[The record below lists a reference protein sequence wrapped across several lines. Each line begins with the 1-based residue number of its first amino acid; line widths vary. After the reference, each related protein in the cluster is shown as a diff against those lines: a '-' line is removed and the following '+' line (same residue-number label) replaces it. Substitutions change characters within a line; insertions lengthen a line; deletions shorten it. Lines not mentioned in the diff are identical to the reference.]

1 MLDDLVGDIQRRS
14 LQLLPELWKLLRPKI
29 DKDLMKAL
37 LRLDLV
43 TKSPKQHMSMTAK
56 DLQVRLDS
64 LINVP
69 FKLKAGDKELED
81 KRLSGHFK
89 KGAGSASLQQAVDK
103 LKQGNRELGIK
114 QMASI
119 HDMLSSDED
128 SCTTN
133 SKLSGT
139 IGSSGSDKGS
149 SNIAGGHVG
158 KESNLSQLGSN
169 IRGVTSQK
177 EITKEAGPH
186 CPAPRHITRPE
197 KQRCT
202 IIGNRQR

>member
-1 MLDDLVGDIQRRS
+1 M
-14 LQLLPELWKLLRPKI
+14 
-29 DKDLMKAL
+29 
-37 LRLDLV
+37 
-43 TKSPKQHMSMTAK
+43 
-56 DLQVRLDS
+56 
-64 LINVP
+64 INVP

-81 KRLSGHFK
+81 KEAELGHFK
-89 KGAGSASLQQAVDK
+89 KGAGSASLQEAVDK

-177 EITKEAGPH
+177 KSPKK
-186 CPAPRHITRPE
+186 PVPLPRHPDTLPDLKNNAVQSLGTPTLMSGKTKVYSSKTKRRPPGMA
-197 KQRCT
+197 K
-202 IIGNRQR
+202 IGKSPRNGKNLRSKPPGMRKKKAPPVAK